1 VGELLAVSALVMFSS
16 NIVLTKVASARMIVS
31 LGFLVSVTVNV
42 LFAFLLVAAQLAL
55 RQAPLSL
62 DISALLLFFIA
73 GFFSTYLGR
82 WFLYDSVVKIG
93 PSRASAFQTSNPA
106 FTALIAWFFLDER
119 LGPVDIASMVAILV
133 GLYLTSRRPPE
144 RGIGAVVQPVAQDA
158 TQNGPQSPPKHR
170 RTSPLLDSGVLL
182 ALSGAL
188 AYAVSNILRGVA
200 IDEWN
205 EPLVGALAGALAG
218 LVSYVAVGSGARR
231 FLRSVGGLDRKGV
244 YLYAIS
250 GVLTICAQACMIA
263 AMWYLPVS
271 IAIVITLSTPILV
284 IPAGY
289 FLLKNREGITLWT
302 VLGSAAVLTGVGTI
316 LLT

>member
-1 VGELLAVSALVMFSS
+1 MGASAIVSATGAV
-16 NIVLTKVASARMIVS
+16 VS
-31 LGFLVSVTVNV
+31 C
-42 LFAFLLVAAQLAL
+42 
-55 RQAPLSL
+55 
-62 DISALLLFFIA
+62 
-73 GFFSTYLGR
+73 
-82 WFLYDSVVKIG
+82 
-93 PSRASAFQTSNPA
+93 SRKRKFQTSNPA
-106 FTALIAWFFLDER
+106 FTALIAWFFLGER
-119 LGPVDIASMVAILV
+119 LGAVDIAAIVAILV
-133 GLYLTSRRPPE
+133 GLSLTSRRPPE
-144 RGIGAVVQPVAQDA
+144 RGIEANVQPVDQDA
-158 TQNGPQSPPKHR
+158 IQDWPQSPPKHR

-182 ALSGAL
+182 ALSGTL

-200 IDEWN
+200 IDDWN

-218 LVSYVAVGSGARR
+218 LIIYVALGSGARR
-231 FLRSVGGLDRKGV
+231 FLRSVGDLDRKGV
-244 YLYAIS
+244 YLYAVS

-271 IAIVITLSTPILV
+271 IVIVITFSTPILV